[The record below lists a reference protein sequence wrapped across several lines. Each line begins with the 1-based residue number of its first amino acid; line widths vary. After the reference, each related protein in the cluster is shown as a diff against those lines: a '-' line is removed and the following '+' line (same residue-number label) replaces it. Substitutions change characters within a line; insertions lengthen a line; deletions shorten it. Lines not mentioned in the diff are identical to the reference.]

1 MVLAEEV
8 ADRRMVIPG
17 RLRSTMNW
25 LVPACRCSRSS
36 GRVRQNRI
44 MKWQWVALVVH
55 SLVPSTRQPSPS
67 RTALVRTEARSEPE
81 SGSLMPMQKK
91 HAPAAIRGRIALFC
105 ASVP

>member
-1 MVLAEEV
+1 
-8 ADRRMVIPG
+8 
-17 RLRSTMNW
+17 
-25 LVPACRCSRSS
+25 
-36 GRVRQNRI
+36 